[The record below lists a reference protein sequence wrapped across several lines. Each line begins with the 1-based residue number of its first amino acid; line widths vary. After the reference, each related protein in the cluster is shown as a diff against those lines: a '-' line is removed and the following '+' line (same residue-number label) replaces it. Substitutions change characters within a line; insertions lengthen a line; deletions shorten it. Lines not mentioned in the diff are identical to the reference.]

1 MAERNHVVARA
12 TSSESLSTTTHHV
25 AKLPPEE
32 PDAGNLH
39 VRVCE
44 GASGQPL
51 ALLGDGVKWKPMP
64 NEKSYFVHA
73 VAFGDLVRLTLPVA
87 RSH

>member
-12 TSSESLSTTTHHV
+12 TSPKSLSTTTHHV
-25 AKLPPEE
+25 ANLPPEE

-51 ALLGDGVKWKPMP
+51 ALLGDANDWPLLRELSDQPEKWLHPSG
-64 NEKSYFVHA
+64 N
-73 VAFGDLVRLTLPVA
+73 GIVRIA
-87 RSH
+87 DQK

>member
-1 MAERNHVVARA
+1 MARA
-12 TSSESLSTTTHHV
+12 TNPKSIQATTNRV
-25 AKLPPEE
+25 ANLPPEE

-51 ALLGDGVKWKPMP
+51 ALLGAVVSNQSNKTDGSITECDRGV
-64 NEKSYFVHA
+64 S
-73 VAFGDLVRLTLPVA
+73 L
-87 RSH
+87 

>member
-1 MAERNHVVARA
+1 MSTNRKVAN
-12 TSSESLSTTTHHV
+12 
-25 AKLPPEE
+25 LPPEE

-51 ALLGDGVKWKPMP
+51 ALLGGDKKEMNHLINCHGLSSDFSVNSPQLPIRRRKPRVAALDGM
-64 NEKSYFVHA
+64 
-73 VAFGDLVRLTLPVA
+73 AFGAGWFGSVG
-87 RSH
+87 